1 MTSKK
6 TTRDSVERQYSLKTE
21 RSKLDSRK
29 RLVFMNLNTLAR
41 PGETE
46 NDLAT
51 YQGYGRQITGKGQI
65 K

>member
-1 MTSKK
+1 MTSKNHK
-6 TTRDSVERQYSLKTE
+6 RLIVERQYSLKTE

-29 RLVFMNLNTLAR
+29 GLLMNLNTLAR
-41 PGETE
+41 PGRQKMTF
-46 NDLAT
+46 AT

>member
-41 PGETE
+41 PGRQKMTF
-46 NDLAT
+46 AT